1 MTHATIRAFD
11 FGGSG
16 VKTAV
21 YDVTSSGV
29 TLASKIE
36 RFEAPDYLR
45 FSRWLAEAV
54 DVREPTVGVSCA
66 GFMDLDTGVNHRW
79 AVAGLHEYPLAA
91 EIRKVFPKAQAV
103 WCLNDIEA
111 HLHASLLEH
120 RGPVL
125 AIAIGTSI
133 GIAVSDEAGCIVRAR
148 RDRPL
153 ECGQIR
159 LRTGAS
165 NDEVWW
171 ALGAAGL
178 EEQQE
183 KRGRSDGAKQ
193 FGCRVG
199 AFAAQYAALFHARTV
214 VLSGGL
220 IAYNWEDMREAT
232 QAEFAHNVPG
242 WMSDK
247 PTLLA
252 SEWGRETALVGA
264 ARYAYSRMVR
274 LA

>member
-1 MTHATIRAFD
+1 MTHTIRAFD

-21 YDVTSSGV
+21 YAVTSSGA

-36 RFEAPDYLR
+36 RFEAPDYPR
-45 FSRWLAEAV
+45 FSRWLAERV
-54 DVREPTVGVSCA
+54 DV
-66 GFMDLDTGVNHRW
+66 
-79 AVAGLHEYPLAA
+79 
-91 EIRKVFPKAQAV
+91 
-103 WCLNDIEA
+103 
-111 HLHASLLEH
+111 

-133 GIAVSDEAGCIVRAR
+133 GIAVSDEAGCIVRVR

-159 LRTGAS
+159 LRTSAS
-165 NDEVWW
+165 NDEAWW
-171 ALGAAGL
+171 ALGTAGL
-178 EEQQE
+178 EEQQA
-183 KRGRSDGAKQ
+183 KKGRADGAKQ
-193 FGCRVG
+193 FGYRVG

-220 IAYNWEDMREAT
+220 IAFNWEDMREAT
-232 QAEFAHNVPG
+232 EAEFAHNVPG

-252 SEWGRETALVGA
+252 SEWGREAALVGA
-264 ARYAYSRMVR
+264 ARYAHSRMVPR
-274 LA
+274 V